1 MKSVLHLENVSKIYR
16 TLGEEVYAL
25 KDVDF
30 RIEKNDFIS
39 VVGPSGSG
47 KSTLL
52 HIIGLLD
59 EPTKGKVY
67 LDGIETST
75 MEEDS
80 LAYLRGKKIGFI
92 FQAFNLIPTL
102 TVLENVALPALIYN
116 ENEENAYKKASM
128 ILNEIS
134 MGDRLFYYPN
144 QISGGQK
151 QRVAVARALINEP
164 ELILA
169 DEPTGN
175 LDSKTG
181 EDVLKLFKDLHDQ
194 GKTIVI
200 ITHDLNITKI
210 TEKKVKIKD
219 GKIEVD

>member
-1 MKSVLHLENVSKIYR
+1 MKPVLHLENVSKIYR

-75 MEEDS
+75 MAEDS

-116 ENEENAYKKASM
+116 EMEENAYKKASR
-128 ILNEIS
+128 ILNEIG
-134 MGDRLFYYPN
+134 MGERLFYYPN

-219 GKIEVD
+219 GKLEVN